1 MPGYMIQ
8 SGGISSG
15 HGALAFGTSLGRGLM
30 IGASGVVAGAAIAVI
45 GGLASAP
52 AVVGGIA
59 ALVGA
64 STNLGTTRT
73 DASMVGKS
81 IYGGTFDDENFTLKH
96 SELVLR

>member
-1 MPGYMIQ
+1 VTSPTE
-8 SGGISSG
+8 GGQCP
-15 HGALAFGTSLGRGLM
+15 AFTHVPPSPPKAR
-30 IGASGVVAGAAIAVI
+30 AKRFHYKVSNIAVI

-52 AVVGGIA
+52 AVVGGVA

-73 DASMVGKS
+73 TDASMVGKS
-81 IYGGTFDDENFTLKH
+81 IYGGMFDDENFTLKH